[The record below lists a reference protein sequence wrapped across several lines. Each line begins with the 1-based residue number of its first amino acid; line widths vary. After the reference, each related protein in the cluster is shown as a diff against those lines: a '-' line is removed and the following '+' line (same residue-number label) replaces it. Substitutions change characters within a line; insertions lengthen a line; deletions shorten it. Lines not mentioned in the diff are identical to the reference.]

1 MVGYA
6 MICFGVCDAICSI
19 SFTPLVK
26 LVGRV
31 PVFTLA
37 ALINAAAII
46 IMFYWRPSADETVM
60 FFLVPAMWGISDA
73 VWQTQINGR
82 CLNVSVFE

>member
-6 MICFGVCDAICSI
+6 MICFGVSDSI
-19 SFTPLVK
+19 FSIAFTPLVK

-37 ALINAAAII
+37 ALINATAIL
-46 IMFYWRPSADETVM
+46 IMFYWRPSPEDYAL
-60 FFLVPAMWGISDA
+60 FFIVPALWGISDA
-73 VWQTQINGR
+73 VWQTQINGMY
-82 CLNVSVFE
+82 NYTIY

>member
-6 MICFGVCDAICSI
+6 MICFGVCDAVCSMG
-19 SFTPLVK
+19 FAPLVK

-37 ALINAAAII
+37 AIINAAAII
-46 IMFYWRPSADETVM
+46 IMFTWAPHHDNLAL
-60 FFLVPAMWGISDA
+60 FFVVPALWGISDA
-73 VWQTQINGR
+73 VWQTQINGQ
-82 CLNVSVFE
+82 F